1 MKPLTETQRIA
12 KFLAKWRTLTE
23 AEKLALLAKLDR
35 LDVKE
40 DA

>member
-1 MKPLTETQRIA
+1 MKSLTETQRIA

-23 AEKLALLAKLDR
+23 AEKWQFIAKLDR
-35 LDVKE
+35 LEPAE